1 MDTQND
7 IAYYYR
13 RAAEARARG
22 REALAQS
29 MENYARNLEAGIYND
44 NGRGVN
50 MGDWAKKEAP
60 QQQAATR
67 RSNEDAL
74 YEKARP
80 AMAPATKPQKSY
92 SQTPQLSG
100 YGPGYTEPLEY
111 EAPKTGPGYTEPPMD
126 YPVVP
131 AGGYG
136 SYTPASQ
143 QAPKATKTGPGY
155 SEPPM
160 DYPEAPKGGYAS
172 YNPAP
177 PAPAKTGPGYSEPPM
192 DYPEVT
198 PTRPENKTAFNVT
211 PSDNVGYKNP
221 LYRSYSKLFGGN
233 SSKGAEKHGGSGGS
247 YGYEVADLA
256 TPEYWQEVAKAASA
270 SKKAKT
276 GPGYTEPPMDYA
288 APAIGRSSPER
299 ESAENG
305 LYELFPQSNGGFV
318 GWLES
323 KFPSKTASANSV
335 ADFRRR
341 DEAAGYAP
349 KQSGIPEFEL
359 PPMTVTADAPRAQKS
374 TPKLKGQAPGG
385 GTPLTNYYAGQLK
398 DTPYE
403 ANEGYNGIEYGSSGL
418 VNRMRDLCRLVP
430 YDETDGTNCA
440 RTISAALDG
449 TPYSGFY
456 NVDQFVDVAARNG
469 QLRDASS
476 GYQPKAGDLAVT
488 NSGNHIVMVTE
499 NGGTIQNGKSRNGV
513 YETDQ
518 KPSEQKGGAQY
529 YITTSDYSNLY
540 PSFHFDP
547 GLAKN
552 DLFGGR

>member
-22 REALAQS
+22 REVLAQS
-29 MENYARNLEAGIYND
+29 MENYARNLEAGIYNGD
-44 NGRGVN
+44 GRGIN
-50 MGDWAKKEAP
+50 MDDWEKKETP
-60 QQQAATR
+60 QQQATTR
-67 RSNEDAL
+67 RYNEDAL

-80 AMAPATKPQKSY
+80 AMTPAAKPQKSR
-92 SQTPQLSG
+92 SQAPQMSG

-111 EAPKTGPGYTEPPMD
+111 EAPKVGPGYTEPPMD

-131 AGGYG
+131 KGGYG
-136 SYTPASQ
+136 SYTPAPQ
-143 QAPKATKTGPGY
+143 QASKATKTGPGY

-160 DYPEAPKGGYAS
+160 DYPEVPKGGYAP

-177 PAPAKTGPGYSEPPM
+177 PAPVKTGPGYTEPPM

-198 PTRPENKTAFNVT
+198 PERYENKTAFNVI
-211 PSDNVGYKNP
+211 PSDNVDYKNP

-233 SSKGAEKHGGSGGS
+233 SPLRAGKHGGGGGS
-247 YGYEVADLA
+247 YGYEIADLA
-256 TPEYWQEVAKAASA
+256 TPEYWQEVAKVATA

-288 APAIGRSSPER
+288 APAIGRRSPER

-305 LYELFPQSNGGFV
+305 LYELFPQSNGGFAE
-318 GWLES
+318 WLS
-323 KFPSKTASANSV
+323 KFLSKAASTNSV
-335 ADFRRR
+335 ADFRRM

-349 KQSGIPEFEL
+349 KQSGIPEFVL
-359 PPMTVTADAPRAQKS
+359 PPMIVTADAPRAQKPA
-374 TPKLKGQAPGG
+374 PKLKGQAPSG

-469 QLRDASS
+469 QLRDANS

-488 NSGNHIVMVTE
+488 NNGNHIVMVTE

-529 YITTSDYSNLY
+529 YITTSDYSDLY
-540 PSFHFDP
+540 PSFHFEP

>member
-1 MDTQND
+1 MDIQND

-22 REALAQS
+22 REVLAQS

-44 NGRGVN
+44 DGRGIN
-50 MGDWAKKEAP
+50 MDDGEKKEIP
-60 QQQAATR
+60 QQQAITR

-80 AMAPATKPQKSY
+80 AMTPAAKPQKSY
-92 SQTPQLSG
+92 SQAPQMSG

-126 YPVVP
+126 YP
-131 AGGYG
+131 
-136 SYTPASQ
+136 
-143 QAPKATKTGPGY
+143 
-155 SEPPM
+155 
-160 DYPEAPKGGYAS
+160 
-172 YNPAP
+172 
-177 PAPAKTGPGYSEPPM
+177 
-192 DYPEVT
+192 EVT
-198 PTRPENKTAFNVT
+198 PEYYENKTTFNVT
-211 PSDNVGYKNP
+211 PSDNVDYKNP
-221 LYRSYSKLFGGN
+221 LYRTYSKLFGGN
-233 SSKGAEKHGGSGGS
+233 SQLRAGKHGGGGGS
-247 YGYEVADLA
+247 YGYEIADLV
-256 TPEYWQEVAKAASA
+256 TPEYWQEVAKVATA

-288 APAIGRSSPER
+288 APAIDRRSLGR
-299 ESAENG
+299 ESTENG
-305 LYELFPQSNGGFV
+305 LYELFSQSNGGFAA
-318 GWLES
+318 WPS
-323 KFPSKTASANSV
+323 KFPSKAASANSV

-349 KQSGIPEFEL
+349 KQSGIPEFVL
-359 PPMTVTADAPRAQKS
+359 PPMVVTADAPRKQKPV
-374 TPKLKGQAPGG
+374 PKLKGQAPGG

-403 ANEGYNGIEYGSSGL
+403 ANEGYNGVKYGSSGL

-469 QLRDASS
+469 QLRDANSS
-476 GYQPKAGDLAVT
+476 YQPKAGDLAVT
-488 NSGNHIVMVTE
+488 NNGNHIVMVTE

-513 YETDQ
+513 YETGQ

-529 YITTSDYSNLY
+529 YITTSDYSYLY

-552 DLFGGR
+552 NLFDDR

>member
-22 REALAQS
+22 REVLAQS

-44 NGRGVN
+44 DGHGIN
-50 MGDWAKKEAP
+50 MDDWEKKEIP
-60 QQQAATR
+60 QQQATTR

-80 AMAPATKPQKSY
+80 VVAPVAKPQKSY
-92 SQTPQLSG
+92 SQAPQLSG

-131 AGGYG
+131 KGGYG
-136 SYTPASQ
+136 SYNPAPQ

-160 DYPEAPKGGYAS
+160 DYPEVPKGGYAS

-177 PAPAKTGPGYSEPPM
+177 PAPAKTGPGYTEPPM

-198 PTRPENKTAFNVT
+198 PARPESKTAFNVT
-211 PSDNVGYKNP
+211 PSDNVDYKNS

-233 SSKGAEKHGGSGGS
+233 SPLRAEKHGGGGGS

-256 TPEYWQEVAKAASA
+256 TPEYWQEVAKVATA

-288 APAIGRSSPER
+288 APVIDRRSLGR
-299 ESAENG
+299 ESVENG
-305 LYELFPQSNGGFV
+305 LYELFPQSNGGFAE
-318 GWLES
+318 WPS
-323 KFPSKTASANSV
+323 KFPSKVTSTNSV

-349 KQSGIPEFEL
+349 KQSGIPEFVL
-359 PPMTVTADAPRAQKS
+359 PPMIVTADAPRAQKPV
-374 TPKLKGQAPGG
+374 PKLKGQAPSG

-398 DTPYE
+398 DTPHE
-403 ANEGYNGIEYGSSGL
+403 ANEGYNGIQYGSSGL

-430 YDETDGTNCA
+430 YDEADGTNCA

-469 QLRDASS
+469 QLRDANS
-476 GYQPKAGDLAVT
+476 GYKPKAGDLAVT
-488 NSGNHIVMVTE
+488 NNGNHVVMVTE

-529 YITTSDYSNLY
+529 YITTSDYSDLY

-552 DLFGGR
+552 NLFDGR

>member
-22 REALAQS
+22 REVLAQS

-44 NGRGVN
+44 NGHGIN
-50 MGDWAKKEAP
+50 IGDWSKKEAP

-80 AMAPATKPQKSY
+80 AMTPVAKPQKSR
-92 SQTPQLSG
+92 SQAPQMSG

-131 AGGYG
+131 KGGYG
-136 SYTPASQ
+136 SY
-143 QAPKATKTGPGY
+143 
-155 SEPPM
+155 
-160 DYPEAPKGGYAS
+160 
-172 YNPAP
+172 N
-177 PAPAKTGPGYSEPPM
+177 PAPAK
-192 DYPEVT
+192 V
-198 PTRPENKTAFNVT
+198 
-211 PSDNVGYKNP
+211 
-221 LYRSYSKLFGGN
+221 
-233 SSKGAEKHGGSGGS
+233 
-247 YGYEVADLA
+247 
-256 TPEYWQEVAKAASA
+256 
-270 SKKAKT
+270 

-288 APAIGRSSPER
+288 APVIGRRSPER
-299 ESAENG
+299 ASAEDG
-305 LYELFPQSNGGFV
+305 LYEKARPALSPQGHSGFV

-323 KFPSKTASANSV
+323 KFPSKAASANSV

-359 PPMTVTADAPRAQKS
+359 PPMTVTADAPRKQKS
-374 TPKLKGQAPGG
+374 VPKLKGQAPGG

-456 NVDQFVDVAARNG
+456 NVDQFIDVAARNG
-469 QLRDASS
+469 QLRDANS
-476 GYQPKAGDLAVT
+476 GYQPQAGDLAVT
-488 NSGNHIVMVTE
+488 NNGNHIVMVTE

-540 PSFHFDP
+540 PSFHFDT
-547 GLAKN
+547 GLGGN

>member
-22 REALAQS
+22 REVLAQS

-44 NGRGVN
+44 GRGIN
-50 MGDWAKKEAP
+50 MDDWEKKETP
-60 QQQAATR
+60 QQQATTR

-80 AMAPATKPQKSY
+80 AMTPAAKPQKSY
-92 SQTPQLSG
+92 SQAPKMSG

-126 YPVVP
+126 YPEV
-131 AGGYG
+131 
-136 SYTPASQ
+136 
-143 QAPKATKTGPGY
+143 
-155 SEPPM
+155 
-160 DYPEAPKGGYAS
+160 PKGGYAP

-177 PAPAKTGPGYSEPPM
+177 PAPAKTGPGYTEPPM

-198 PTRPENKTAFNVT
+198 PERYENKTAFNVT
-211 PSDNVGYKNP
+211 PSDNVDYKNP
-221 LYRSYSKLFGGN
+221 LYRTYSKLFGGN
-233 SSKGAEKHGGSGGS
+233 SQLRAGKHGGGGGS
-247 YGYEVADLA
+247 YGYEIADLV
-256 TPEYWQEVAKAASA
+256 TPEYWQEVAKVATA
-270 SKKAKT
+270 SK
-276 GPGYTEPPMDYA
+276 
-288 APAIGRSSPER
+288 SPKR

-305 LYELFPQSNGGFV
+305 LYELFPQSNGGFAE
-318 GWLES
+318 WPS
-323 KFPSKTASANSV
+323 KFPSKAASTNSV

-349 KQSGIPEFEL
+349 KQSGIPEFVL
-359 PPMTVTADAPRAQKS
+359 PPMIVTADAPRAQKPS
-374 TPKLKGQAPGG
+374 PKLKGKAPGG

-403 ANEGYNGIEYGSSGL
+403 ANEGYNGIKYGSSGL

-469 QLRDASS
+469 QLRDANS

-488 NSGNHIVMVTE
+488 NNGNHIVMVTE

-529 YITTSDYSNLY
+529 YITTSDYSDLY
-540 PSFHFDP
+540 PSFHFEP

>member
-29 MENYARNLEAGIYND
+29 MENYARNLEVGIYND

-50 MGDWAKKEAP
+50 MGDWAKQEAP

-80 AMAPATKPQKSY
+80 AMTPAAKPQKSR

-131 AGGYG
+131 KGGYG
-136 SYTPASQ
+136 SY
-143 QAPKATKTGPGY
+143 
-155 SEPPM
+155 
-160 DYPEAPKGGYAS
+160 
-172 YNPAP
+172 N
-177 PAPAKTGPGYSEPPM
+177 PAPAK
-192 DYPEVT
+192 V
-198 PTRPENKTAFNVT
+198 
-211 PSDNVGYKNP
+211 
-221 LYRSYSKLFGGN
+221 
-233 SSKGAEKHGGSGGS
+233 
-247 YGYEVADLA
+247 
-256 TPEYWQEVAKAASA
+256 
-270 SKKAKT
+270 

-288 APAIGRSSPER
+288 APAIGRRSPER
-299 ESAENG
+299 ASAEDG
-305 LYELFPQSNGGFV
+305 LYEKARPALSPQGHSGFV

-323 KFPSKTASANSV
+323 KFPSKAVSANSV

-359 PPMTVTADAPRAQKS
+359 PPMTVTADAPRTQKPA
-374 TPKLKGQAPGG
+374 PKLKGQAPGG

-469 QLRDASS
+469 QLRDANS
-476 GYQPKAGDLAVT
+476 GYKPKAGDLAVT

>member
-22 REALAQS
+22 RETLAQS

-50 MGDWAKKEAP
+50 IGDWSKKVVP

-80 AMAPATKPQKSY
+80 AMATATKPQKSR
-92 SQTPQLSG
+92 SQAPQMSG

-126 YPVVP
+126 YPV
-131 AGGYG
+131 
-136 SYTPASQ
+136 
-143 QAPKATKTGPGY
+143 APERY
-155 SEPPM
+155 
-160 DYPEAPKGGYAS
+160 
-172 YNPAP
+172 
-177 PAPAKTGPGYSEPPM
+177 
-192 DYPEVT
+192 
-198 PTRPENKTAFNVT
+198 ENKTAFNVT
-211 PSDNVGYKNP
+211 PSDNVDYKNP

-233 SSKGAEKHGGSGGS
+233 SPLRAGKHGGGGGS
-247 YGYEVADLA
+247 YGYEIADLA
-256 TPEYWQEVAKAASA
+256 TPEYWQEVAKVATA

-288 APAIGRSSPER
+288 APAIDRRSPGR
-299 ESAENG
+299 ESTENG
-305 LYELFPQSNGGFV
+305 LYELFSQSNGGFAE
-318 GWLES
+318 WAS
-323 KFPSKTASANSV
+323 KFPSKVASANSV

-374 TPKLKGQAPGG
+374 TPKLKGQAPSG

-398 DTPYE
+398 DTPHE
-403 ANEGYNGIEYGSSGL
+403 ANEGYNGIQYGSSGL

-469 QLRDASS
+469 QLRDANS

-488 NSGNHIVMVTE
+488 NNGNHVVMVTE

-529 YITTSDYSNLY
+529 YITTSDYSDLY

-552 DLFGGR
+552 NLFDGR

>member
-1 MDTQND
+1 MDIQND

-80 AMAPATKPQKSY
+80 AMTPVTKPQKSH
-92 SQTPQLSG
+92 SQAPQMSG

-131 AGGYG
+131 TGGYG
-136 SYTPASQ
+136 SYTPAPQ

-160 DYPEAPKGGYAS
+160 DYPEVPKGGYAS
-172 YNPAP
+172 YNPTP
-177 PAPAKTGPGYSEPPM
+177 PAPTKTGPGYSEPPT
-192 DYPEVT
+192 DYPVV
-198 PTRPENKTAFNVT
+198 PKG
-211 PSDNVGYKNP
+211 GY
-221 LYRSYSKLFGGN
+221 
-233 SSKGAEKHGGSGGS
+233 GS
-247 YGYEVADLA
+247 YNPA
-256 TPEYWQEVAKAASA
+256 PAKV
-270 SKKAKT
+270 

-288 APAIGRSSPER
+288 APAIGRRSPER
-299 ESAENG
+299 ASAEDG
-305 LYELFPQSNGGFV
+305 LYEKARPALSPQGHSGFV

-323 KFPSKTASANSV
+323 KFPSKAASANSV

-374 TPKLKGQAPGG
+374 APKLKGQAPGG

-469 QLRDASS
+469 QLRDANS
-476 GYQPKAGDLAVT
+476 GYKPKAGDLAVT

-552 DLFGGR
+552 DLFDGR

>member
-22 REALAQS
+22 HEALAQS

-44 NGRGVN
+44 DGRGIN
-50 MGDWAKKEAP
+50 MDDWEKKKIP
-60 QQQAATR
+60 QQQAITR

-80 AMAPATKPQKSY
+80 AMTPAAKPQKSY
-92 SQTPQLSG
+92 SQAPKMSG

-111 EAPKTGPGYTEPPMD
+111 EAPKTGPGY
-126 YPVVP
+126 
-131 AGGYG
+131 
-136 SYTPASQ
+136 
-143 QAPKATKTGPGY
+143 

-160 DYPEAPKGGYAS
+160 DYPEVPKGGYAP

-177 PAPAKTGPGYSEPPM
+177 PAPAKTGPGYTEPPM

-198 PTRPENKTAFNVT
+198 PERYENKTAFNVT
-211 PSDNVGYKNP
+211 PSDNVDYKNP

-233 SSKGAEKHGGSGGS
+233 SPLRAGKHGGGGGS
-247 YGYEVADLA
+247 YGYEIADLA
-256 TPEYWQEVAKAASA
+256 TPEYWQELAKVATA

-288 APAIGRSSPER
+288 APAIGRRSPER
-299 ESAENG
+299 ESAENW
-305 LYELFPQSNGGFV
+305 LYKLFPQSNGGFAE
-318 GWLES
+318 WLS
-323 KFPSKTASANSV
+323 KFLSKAASTNSV

-359 PPMTVTADAPRAQKS
+359 PPMVITADAPRAQKPV
-374 TPKLKGQAPGG
+374 PKLKGQAPSG

-398 DTPYE
+398 DTPHE

-469 QLRDASS
+469 QLRDANS

-488 NSGNHIVMVTE
+488 NNGNHIVMVTE

-529 YITTSDYSNLY
+529 YITTSDYSDLY
-540 PSFHFDP
+540 PSFHFDS
-547 GLAKN
+547 GLARN

>member
-22 REALAQS
+22 REVLAQS
-29 MENYARNLEAGIYND
+29 MGNYARNLEAGIYND
-44 NGRGVN
+44 DGRGIN
-50 MGDWAKKEAP
+50 MDDWEKKEIP
-60 QQQAATR
+60 QQQATTR

-80 AMAPATKPQKSY
+80 AMTPATKPQKSR
-92 SQTPQLSG
+92 SQAPQMSG

-136 SYTPASQ
+136 SYTPAPQ
-143 QAPKATKTGPGY
+143 QASKAT
-155 SEPPM
+155 
-160 DYPEAPKGGYAS
+160 
-172 YNPAP
+172 
-177 PAPAKTGPGYSEPPM
+177 
-192 DYPEVT
+192 
-198 PTRPENKTAFNVT
+198 
-211 PSDNVGYKNP
+211 
-221 LYRSYSKLFGGN
+221 
-233 SSKGAEKHGGSGGS
+233 
-247 YGYEVADLA
+247 
-256 TPEYWQEVAKAASA
+256 
-270 SKKAKT
+270 KT

-288 APAIGRSSPER
+288 APAIGRRSPER

-305 LYELFPQSNGGFV
+305 LYELFPRSNGGFAE
-318 GWLES
+318 WPS
-323 KFPSKTASANSV
+323 KFPSKAASTNSV

-349 KQSGIPEFEL
+349 KQSGIPEFVL
-359 PPMTVTADAPRAQKS
+359 PPMIVTADAPRAQKPA
-374 TPKLKGQAPGG
+374 PKLKGQAPGG

-398 DTPYE
+398 DTPHE

-469 QLRDASS
+469 QLRDANS

-488 NSGNHIVMVTE
+488 NNGNHIVMVTE

-529 YITTSDYSNLY
+529 YITTSDYSDLY
-540 PSFHFDP
+540 PSFHFEP

>member
-22 REALAQS
+22 REVLAQS

-44 NGRGVN
+44 DGRGIN
-50 MGDWAKKEAP
+50 MDDWEKKEIP
-60 QQQAATR
+60 QQQATTR

-80 AMAPATKPQKSY
+80 AMTPATKPQKSR
-92 SQTPQLSG
+92 SQAPQMSG

-126 YPVVP
+126 Y
-131 AGGYG
+131 
-136 SYTPASQ
+136 
-143 QAPKATKTGPGY
+143 
-155 SEPPM
+155 
-160 DYPEAPKGGYAS
+160 
-172 YNPAP
+172 
-177 PAPAKTGPGYSEPPM
+177 
-192 DYPEVT
+192 
-198 PTRPENKTAFNVT
+198 
-211 PSDNVGYKNP
+211 
-221 LYRSYSKLFGGN
+221 
-233 SSKGAEKHGGSGGS
+233 
-247 YGYEVADLA
+247 
-256 TPEYWQEVAKAASA
+256 
-270 SKKAKT
+270 
-276 GPGYTEPPMDYA
+276 A
-288 APAIGRSSPER
+288 APVIGRRSPER

-305 LYELFPQSNGGFV
+305 LYELFPRSNGGFAE
-318 GWLES
+318 WPS
-323 KFPSKTASANSV
+323 KFPSKAASTNSV

-349 KQSGIPEFEL
+349 KQSGIPEFVL
-359 PPMTVTADAPRAQKS
+359 PPMIVTADAPRAQKPA
-374 TPKLKGQAPGG
+374 PKLKGQAPGG

-398 DTPYE
+398 DTPHE

-418 VNRMRDLCRLVP
+418 VNRMRDLYRLVP

-469 QLRDASS
+469 QLRDANS

-488 NSGNHIVMVTE
+488 NNGNHIVMVTE

-529 YITTSDYSNLY
+529 YITTSDYSDLY
-540 PSFHFDP
+540 PSFHFEP

>member
-1 MDTQND
+1 MNTQND

-22 REALAQS
+22 REVLAQS

-44 NGRGVN
+44 DGRGIN
-50 MGDWAKKEAP
+50 MDDGEKKEIP
-60 QQQAATR
+60 QQQATTR

-80 AMAPATKPQKSY
+80 AMTPAAKPQKSY
-92 SQTPQLSG
+92 SQAPQMSG
-100 YGPGYTEPLEY
+100 Y
-111 EAPKTGPGYTEPPMD
+111 
-126 YPVVP
+126 
-131 AGGYG
+131 
-136 SYTPASQ
+136 
-143 QAPKATKTGPGY
+143 
-155 SEPPM
+155 
-160 DYPEAPKGGYAS
+160 
-172 YNPAP
+172 
-177 PAPAKTGPGYSEPPM
+177 
-192 DYPEVT
+192 
-198 PTRPENKTAFNVT
+198 
-211 PSDNVGYKNP
+211 
-221 LYRSYSKLFGGN
+221 
-233 SSKGAEKHGGSGGS
+233 
-247 YGYEVADLA
+247 
-256 TPEYWQEVAKAASA
+256 
-270 SKKAKT
+270 

-288 APAIGRSSPER
+288 APAIGIRSPER

-305 LYELFPQSNGGFV
+305 LYELFPQSNGGFAE
-318 GWLES
+318 WPS
-323 KFPSKTASANSV
+323 KFPSKAASTNSV

-349 KQSGIPEFEL
+349 KQSGIPEFVL
-359 PPMTVTADAPRAQKS
+359 PPMIVTADAPRAQKPA
-374 TPKLKGQAPGG
+374 PKLKGRAPGG

-430 YDETDGTNCA
+430 YDDTDGTNCA

-469 QLRDASS
+469 RLRDANS

-488 NSGNHIVMVTE
+488 NNGNHIVMVTE

-529 YITTSDYSNLY
+529 YITTSDYSDLY
-540 PSFHFDP
+540 PSFHFDS
-547 GLAKN
+547 GLARN

>member
-44 NGRGVN
+44 NGHGIN
-50 MGDWAKKEAP
+50 MDDWAKKEAP

-67 RSNEDAL
+67 RSNENAL

-80 AMAPATKPQKSY
+80 AMTPAKPQKSR
-92 SQTPQLSG
+92 SQAPQMSG

-131 AGGYG
+131 KGGYG
-136 SYTPASQ
+136 SYTPAPQ
-143 QAPKATKTGPGY
+143 QAPKA
-155 SEPPM
+155 
-160 DYPEAPKGGYAS
+160 
-172 YNPAP
+172 
-177 PAPAKTGPGYSEPPM
+177 AKTGPGYSEPPM

-198 PTRPENKTAFNVT
+198 PARPESKTAFNVT
-211 PSDNVGYKNP
+211 PSDNIDYKNP

-233 SSKGAEKHGGSGGS
+233 SPQRAGKHGGDGGS
-247 YGYEVADLA
+247 YGYEIADLA
-256 TPEYWQEVAKAASA
+256 TPEYWQEVAKAATA

-305 LYELFPQSNGGFV
+305 LYELFPQSDGGFAE
-318 GWLES
+318 WPN
-323 KFPSKTASANSV
+323 KFPGKAASTNSV

-349 KQSGIPEFEL
+349 KQSGIPEFVL
-359 PPMTVTADAPRAQKS
+359 PPMIVTADAPRAQKPA
-374 TPKLKGQAPGG
+374 PKLKGQAPGG

-398 DTPYE
+398 DTPHE

-469 QLRDASS
+469 QLRDANS

-488 NSGNHIVMVTE
+488 NNGNHIVMVTE

-529 YITTSDYSNLY
+529 YITTSDYSDLY
-540 PSFHFDP
+540 PSFHFEP